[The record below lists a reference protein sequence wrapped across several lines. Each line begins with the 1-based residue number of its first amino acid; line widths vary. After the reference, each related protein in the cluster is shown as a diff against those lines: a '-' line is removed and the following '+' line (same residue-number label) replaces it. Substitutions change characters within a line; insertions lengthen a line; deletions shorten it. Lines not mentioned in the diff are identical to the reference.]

1 MNDIRVGLIIVSH
14 SRTTLSGRRSGFG
27 VDEALVGSYGSGIN
41 LFRLASVR
49 CKDLGAARN
58 KSAHSKCRGS

>member
-1 MNDIRVGLIIVSH
+1 MVIVPHHHKS
-14 SRTTLSGRRSGFG
+14 LSGRRSGFG

-58 KSAHSKCRGS
+58 KSAHSKCRGKLLVAKRG